1 MDEINKNVELKMNIL
16 KKGIVEE
23 RKKNQVLL
31 NENNSL
37 KESLI
42 EKQEIISKLQD
53 DLNNK
58 NNEILKTEP
67 KNYYSTLFGQ
77 PSNEQAKIIEEKN
90 KIISDLEEKIQNL
103 KDENDSFQEQT
114 MVLKQNLESLTEDID
129 KLRTEN
135 EKKVQNLEKIISEKN
150 LEFKENQEKVE
161 IIKNLYKDFDSQK
174 FSYDSQ
180 IKELQTQNN
189 KKEKEIEELNKQ
201 IEALMD
207 TIVQLKKDIE
217 KKSSECL
224 KLKKELENKIEIT
237 KDYVFEGKLLL
248 DGDNEVE
255 KKMNKITF
263 FFGKYEEA
271 LLITFANNEKVIPIK
286 HINYIKLIP
295 EEKMNNVLSV
305 NFTNDTTDNYTLVCE
320 FLPRECEYILKFYE
334 EMENKNKKKN
344 ETIWRYT
351 FDNL

>member
-77 PSNEQAKIIEEKN
+77 SSNDQAKIIEEKN

-135 EKKVQNLEKIISEKN
+135 EKKVSCDK
-150 LEFKENQEKVE
+150 
-161 IIKNLYKDFDSQK
+161 
-174 FSYDSQ
+174 
-180 IKELQTQNN
+180 
-189 KKEKEIEELNKQ
+189 
-201 IEALMD
+201 MMC
-207 TIVQLKKDIE
+207 
-217 KKSSECL
+217 KSS
-224 KLKKELENKIEIT
+224 
-237 KDYVFEGKLLL
+237 F
-248 DGDNEVE
+248 
-255 KKMNKITF
+255 
-263 FFGKYEEA
+263 
-271 LLITFANNEKVIPIK
+271 
-286 HINYIKLIP
+286 
-295 EEKMNNVLSV
+295 
-305 NFTNDTTDNYTLVCE
+305 
-320 FLPRECEYILKFYE
+320 
-334 EMENKNKKKN
+334 
-344 ETIWRYT
+344 
-351 FDNL
+351 